1 MKDTVRFQDALT
13 KAIAFTEEHYNSLGR
28 NPILIRD
35 LFGKIRLFLQS
46 HQTDQHKILA
56 KELRTL
62 LGNFSYTPDSIFLYQ
77 QDIFDSRSIIE
88 SPDKILIHG
97 TNQPIYLLDRQIT
110 GQDWLRQP
118 IKENSHPPRATL
130 FGIKGGVGRS
140 TALAIWSWYLAK
152 QGKRVLVIDLDLESP
167 GIGQIL
173 LPQNRVADFG
183 VVDWLVEEAVGQAD
197 EWLLRDMVATSPL
210 SESTEGTI
218 RVVSAAGSK
227 EQDYIAKLSRV
238 YMDIN
243 QDGKILDFAHRLSN
257 LLQQLEAQENPDI
270 VLLDSRAGIHDIAAI
285 AITRLTDMAFL
296 FAVNTPQTWQA
307 YRYLFTHWEK
317 WNVNLTKFRENLK
330 IIAGM
335 VPELGR
341 EDYIIRCRESAYTLF
356 SDTIYEEAGPNEY
369 DKFNFSLSDDNA
381 PHFPI
386 EILWNMTFQ
395 EFNPQSEEYF
405 RSNSAQLNA
414 CYGNFLKITSQLVLG
429 ESYEH
434 IS

>member
-1 MKDTVRFQDALT
+1 MNNTVRFQDALT
-13 KAIAFTEEHYNSLGR
+13 KAIAFTEEHYNALGHD
-28 NPILIRD
+28 PILIRD
-35 LFGKIRLFLQS
+35 LFGKVRLFLQS
-46 HQTDQHKILA
+46 NQTDQHKILA
-56 KELRTL
+56 KELSTL
-62 LGNFSYTPDSIFLYQ
+62 LGNFSYTPDTIFLYP

-97 TNQPIYLLDRQIT
+97 TDRPIHLLDRQIT

-118 IKENSHPPRATL
+118 IKEQPHPPRVTL

-152 QGKRVLVIDLDLESP
+152 QGKKVLVIDLDLESP

-173 LPQNRVADFG
+173 LPQQRLADFG

-210 SESTEGTI
+210 SETTEGTI

-243 QDGKILDFAHRLSN
+243 RDGKVVDFAHRLSE
-257 LLQQLEAQENPDI
+257 LLQALEAQEKPDI

-307 YRYLFTHWEK
+307 YRHLFRHWQK
-317 WNVNLTKFRENLK
+317 WNVNLTAFRENLK
-330 IIAGM
+330 IVAGM

-341 EDYIIRCRESAYTLF
+341 DDYISRCREAAYTLF
-356 SDTIYEEAGPNEY
+356 SETIYEEAGPE
-369 DKFNFSLSDDNA
+369 DLETFNYPLTDDTS
-381 PHFPI
+381 PHFPL
-386 EILWNMTFQ
+386 EIFWNITFQ

-405 RSNSAQLNA
+405 KSNEPQLQA
-414 CYGNFLKITSQLVLG
+414 CYGNFLQMATKLVLAD
-429 ESYEH
+429 
-434 IS
+434 